1 VSDRRIGVIGA
12 GAWGTALADC
22 LSRNGHHVRLWSH
35 EIEVADSI
43 RVERRNEAY
52 LPGVELDRRL
62 EVSPDL
68 EEVLENADVVV
79 SVSPS
84 EFVRKTMEEVRTC
97 LPAGPMLLVSASK
110 GLELETDLRMSE
122 VLLQVLGGQI
132 AEGCVVLSGPSF
144 AAELARQRPTAV
156 TLASRSEENAI
167 DVQALFQNDHFR
179 LYTQSDV
186 IGTELGGALKNVIAL
201 AAGISD
207 GLGLGH
213 NARAAL
219 LTRSLAEIRRLTH
232 RLGGEPETLAG
243 LAGVGDLILTCTGDL
258 SRNRTV
264 GVEIGKGRKLA
275 EVLSGMRSVAEGV
288 RTTRAAV
295 DLAARHGVEMPISEA
310 VYSILYEDVEPRMA
324 LARLMARE
332 PKPERW
338 S

>member
-1 VSDRRIGVIGA
+1 VLDGA
-12 GAWGTALADC
+12 
-22 LSRNGHHVRLWSH
+22 
-35 EIEVADSI
+35 EII
-43 RVERRNEAY
+43 
-52 LPGVELDRRL
+52 
-62 EVSPDL
+62 
-68 EEVLENADVVV
+68 V

-84 EFVRKTMEEVRTC
+84 EFVRNVMEQAR
-97 LPAGPMLLVSASK
+97 PYISGRPLLVSASK
-110 GLELETDLRMSE
+110 GLELGSDLRMSE
-122 VLLQVLGGQI
+122 VLIEVLGAEL

-144 AAELARQRPTAV
+144 AVELARRQPTAV
-156 TLASRSEENAI
+156 TLASRSEDNAVA
-167 DVQALFQNDHFR
+167 VQGLFQNEHFR

-186 IGTELGGALKNVIAL
+186 IGTELGGSLKNVIAL

-207 GLGLGH
+207 GLGLGD

-232 RLGGEPETLAG
+232 KLGGEPETLAG

-264 GVEIGKGRKLA
+264 GLQIGRGQSLD
-275 EVLSGMRSVAEGV
+275 EVLSGMISVAEGV
-288 RTTRAAV
+288 RTTKAAV
-295 DLAARHGVEMPISEA
+295 DLAESHGVEMPIAVA
-310 VYSILYEDVEPRMA
+310 VYSILYEDVEPRQA

>member
-1 VSDRRIGVIGA
+1 MTSRRIAVIGA
-12 GAWGTALADC
+12 GSWGTALADC
-22 LSRNGHHVRLWSH
+22 LARNGHRVRIWSH
-35 EIEVADSI
+35 ESEVADSI
-43 RVERRNEAY
+43 TARHRNEAY
-52 LPGVELDRRL
+52 LPGVELHG
-62 EVSPDL
+62 DL
-68 EEVLENADVVV
+68 HATTDHSEALAGAEILV

-84 EFVRKTMEEVRTC
+84 EFVRATVEAARRHIEGR
-97 LPAGPMLLVSASK
+97 PLLVSASK
-110 GLELETDLRMSE
+110 GLELGTDLRMSE
-122 VLLQVLGGQI
+122 VLLQVLGAEI

-144 AAELARQRPTAV
+144 AAELARRQPTAV
-156 TLASRSEENAI
+156 TLASRSEQNAI
-167 DVQALFQNDHFR
+167 DVQGLFQNEHFR

-207 GLGLGH
+207 GLELGH

-219 LTRSLAEIRRLTH
+219 LTRSLAEMRRLTQ

-264 GVEIGKGRKLA
+264 GLEIGRGRSLE

-288 RTTRAAV
+288 RTTQAAL
-295 DLAARHGVEMPISEA
+295 DLAGRHGVEMPIAEA
-310 VYSILYEDVEPRMA
+310 VYSILFDGVEPRRA
-324 LARLMARE
+324 LALLMARE